1 MTGKKM
7 NILAIGSHPDDIE
20 FGCGGTLHKLANN
33 GHRIYLQILTRG
45 NAGGDTKVRHKEQMT
60 AAASLKATEV
70 FWGNYTDTKL
80 PFYDNVIEEIDSVV
94 KKTKPSFV
102 FVHHGK
108 DTHQDHRYVSE
119 CAVVATRKVP
129 NVLFFEGPTTI
140 NFTPTV
146 FVDIGKYIS
155 QKFKSL
161 ACHKSQVMRTN
172 IAGQSILDIARA
184 TAVFRGT
191 QCRVPH
197 AEGFAS
203 LRLFVLSE

>member
-1 MTGKKM
+1 MNRKKM

-33 GHRIYLQILTRG
+33 GHRIYLLILTRG
-45 NAGGDTKVRHKEQMT
+45 NAGGDTKVRHKEQMA
-60 AAASLKATEV
+60 AAASLKAAEV

-94 KKTKPSFV
+94 KKVDPVFV

-119 CAVVATRKVP
+119 CAVVATRKVK

-146 FVDIGKYIS
+146 FVDVGSCIN

-161 ACHKSQVMRTN
+161 ACHKSQVMKTN
-172 IAGQSILDIARA
+172 ISGQSILDIAKA
-184 TAVFRGT
+184 TATFRGT
-191 QCRVPH
+191 QCRIPY

-203 LRLFVLSE
+203 LRLFVLAE

>member
-1 MTGKKM
+1 M
-7 NILAIGSHPDDIE
+7 ILS
-20 FGCGGTLHKLANN
+20 GGTLHKLAKN
-33 GHRIYLQILTRG
+33 GHRIYLHILTRG
-45 NAGGDTKVRHKEQMT
+45 NAGGDTKVRHKEQMA
-60 AAASLKATEV
+60 AAASLCATEV

-80 PFYDNVIEEIDSVV
+80 PFYDNVIEEIDTVV
-94 KKTKPSFV
+94 KKTEPSFV

-146 FVDIGKYIS
+146 FVDIGKHIN
-155 QKFKSL
+155 QKFKTLS
-161 ACHKSQVMRTN
+161 CHKSQVMKTN
-172 IAGQSILDIARA
+172 ISGQSILDIAKA
-184 TAVFRGT
+184 TATFRGT
-191 QCRVPH
+191 QCRVPY